1 MAQELDLCE
10 PEITFTEFG
19 IQLVLPQVLKHNAKM
34 LCMLLLILG
43 IYKNVVDENH
53 DKLI

>member
-1 MAQELDLCE
+1 VAQELDFLE

-19 IQLVLPQVLKHNAKM
+19 VQLVLPQVLKHNAEM
-34 LCMLLLILG
+34 LCMLLFIFV
-43 IYKNVVDENH
+43 IYKNVINENH